1 MAIVNPTLTQKG
13 DLTIVQWPNMLN
25 GDSGAPYAFT
35 QWADRSVQVSGT
47 LGVGG
52 SARWEG
58 SNLAAPS
65 ADADYS
71 VLTDPQGNDLNI
83 ASAKIEA
90 VTELAVWSRPRI
102 TSGDGT
108 TSITVTLVAF
118 NSRTARGG

>member
-1 MAIVNPTLTQKG
+1 MAVITPTLTPKG
-13 DLTIVQWPNMLN
+13 DLTIVRWVNMTN

-47 LGVGG
+47 FGAGG

-58 SNLAAPS
+58 SNLPAPS
-65 ADADYS
+65 SDADYS

-83 ASAKIEA
+83 TSAKIEA
-90 VTELAVWSRPRI
+90 VTELAAWSRPRI
-102 TSGDGT
+102 TAGDGT